1 MGHTTAPTHACQ
13 RGAGCLR
20 CARWNSSHSMPP
32 MPKYMHTCATL
43 SKWGMLLTPVD
54 DMLANDKY
62 ITATITASDSGYF
75 FRK

>member
-1 MGHTTAPTHACQ
+1 
-13 RGAGCLR
+13 
-20 CARWNSSHSMPP
+20 MPP